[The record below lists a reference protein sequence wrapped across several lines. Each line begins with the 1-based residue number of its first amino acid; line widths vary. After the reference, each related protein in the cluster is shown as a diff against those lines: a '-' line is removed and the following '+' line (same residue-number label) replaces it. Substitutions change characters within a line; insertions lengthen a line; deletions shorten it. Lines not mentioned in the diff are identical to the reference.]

1 MKGRK
6 AKIDQIKVAELE
18 AWIAKDI
25 NRSLGI
31 RCQALIAL
39 KNKISVHTVCK
50 VLGISRECLR
60 LWRKTI
66 ETEGPEGFIKHPKT
80 GRKLD

>member
-31 RCQALIAL
+31 PCQALIAL
-39 KNKISVHTVCK
+39 KNKIAVHTVCK